1 MTPPRNAACSRS
13 IARVLNGG
21 LTLVLALAAT
31 SPALAAGAGGGMP
44 WDNLLT
50 TIADSITG
58 PVAKAIGVIAIALTG
73 LGFAISEG
81 GSWVRKGMGVLFG
94 LCVAFS
100 ASTFFLGWLGFTGGA
115 GF

>member
-1 MTPPRNAACSRS
+1 MPLNHSIRLGPAAVRL
-13 IARVLNGG
+13 AAG
-21 LTLVLALAAT
+21 LALALVAA
-31 SPALAAGAGGGMP
+31 SPALAAGSGSAMP

-73 LGFAISEG
+73 LGLAVSEG